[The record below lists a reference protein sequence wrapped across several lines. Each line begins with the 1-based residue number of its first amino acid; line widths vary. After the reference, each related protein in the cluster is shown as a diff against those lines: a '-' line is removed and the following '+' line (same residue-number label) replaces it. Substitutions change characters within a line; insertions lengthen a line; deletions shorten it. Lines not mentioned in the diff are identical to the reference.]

1 MARFADT
8 PAQRGL
14 SAANRTNE
22 KAPTAAIRK
31 PAVHDADFSSERI
44 VALPEADDDR
54 RRIGRYGASCAQPRD
69 VDRL

>member
-14 SAANRTNE
+14 SAANGTNE

-31 PAVHDADFSSERI
+31 PAVHDAAFSSERI
-44 VALPEADDDR
+44 VALPEGDDDR
-54 RRIGRYGASCAQPRD
+54 RWVRLYQP
-69 VDRL
+69 VDEVWKC